1 LVPSR
6 LNVEGRQVLEK
17 DLASSAVVNID
28 KEALRLAKENKRKAL
43 ADKQKIVELE
53 QRLERIEKLLGV
65 QHG

>member
-1 LVPSR
+1 MVPSR